1 DGDGHAILWKPQ
13 QMKETD
19 VRILAE
25 VKTGKPTI
33 TQVRAFCQV
42 MNQNNAEIGIFITIE
57 PISAGM
63 RQQAEEM
70 GTFEH
75 NKQTYPRLQFWQL
88 DDAYFDD
95 PASINTLV
103 RLPAEWR
110 IRATQKSERHF
121 EDQQIQLL
129 RG

>member
-1 DGDGHAILWKPQ
+1 
-13 QMKETD
+13 MKKTD

-25 VKTGKPTI
+25 VKSGKPTL

-88 DDAYFDD
+88 DDAYFEN

-103 RLPAEWR
+103 RLPAEWQ